1 MHESRRP
8 EREEQRGQA
17 REGSLGEK
25 VGAGGETH
33 TSDVQG
39 RDGAGGENMGYN
51 GPPPERE
58 GVVQGNRDSRD
69 VVEGVLS
76 CG

>member
-1 MHESRRP
+1 MHESIWP
-8 EREEQRGQA
+8 EGVAQRGQA

-25 VGAGGETH
+25 VGAGG
-33 TSDVQG
+33 DVQG
-39 RDGAGGENMGYN
+39 RDGAGGDSMSDDGS
-51 GPPPERE
+51 PPERE